1 MKKYG
6 VKFLDQKD
14 LIICAIFLCDHSY
27 FGFLIV
33 ELTLDFEKYYCFRYR
48 MLSDNAPGIVIETHK
63 IPFSG
68 SI

>member
-14 LIICAIFLCDHSY
+14 FIIGAIFLCDHSS

-33 ELTLDFEKYYCFRYR
+33 ELTLDFEKNYCFRYR
-48 MLSDNAPGIVIETHK
+48 MLSDNVHGILNETHK
-63 IPFSG
+63 TPFSC